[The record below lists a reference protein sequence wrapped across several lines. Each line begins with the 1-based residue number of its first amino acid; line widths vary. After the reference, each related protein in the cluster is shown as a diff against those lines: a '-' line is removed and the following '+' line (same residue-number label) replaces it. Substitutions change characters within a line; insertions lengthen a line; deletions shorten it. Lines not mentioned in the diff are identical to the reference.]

1 MNPKQFLT
9 WGGVIL
15 VLLGIYGFF
24 DADVPGSAFYL
35 DSAENYAHLIL
46 GIVAI
51 VAARS
56 LSDSAQRSLTLVVGI
71 VAIIF
76 AVWGYVV
83 AGRPEPNLG
92 VTNLEHPADN
102 LLHLVVGIWALVA
115 SRGRTMMAPGM

>member
-83 AGRPEPNLG
+83 AGP
-92 VTNLEHPADN
+92 
-102 LLHLVVGIWALVA
+102 
-115 SRGRTMMAPGM
+115 SRTSA